1 VGVLLASIF
10 ARLASLSPSSAPSAI
25 ALRIASDRPLF
36 FPLEVVE
43 RGDEAGCL
51 TSSSFEAVVADRF
64 VAGVVGLVKNEAIS
78 FDAILIDLL
87 SI

>member
-1 VGVLLASIF
+1 VDLLLVSIF
-10 ARLASLSPSSAPSAI
+10 ARLASLCPSSAPSAI

-51 TSSSFEAVVADRF
+51 TSSPFDAVVADRL
-64 VAGVVGLVKNEAIS
+64 VDGVVGLVKNDAIS
-78 FDAILIDLL
+78 FDAILNDLL